1 MSSAYNKLQEKTE
14 IKTTETYEEYWLA
27 KFIELKNFTTDKNRL
42 LVIKKMIECLNLYI
56 KKNVSNR
63 NKTFVICDIKTIKG
77 LYEQLC
83 DDKTSNKH
91 INMLNSVINRFT
103 LIIDPNSIGYYR
115 NYLNTVVSLKK
126 EIMKPES
133 SYKEFCDDK
142 WKNVLSLLE
151 RTILLIKVY
160 RIINMKVDTETKFAF
175 ENINKIFGSII
186 NFDRKRYEKNNCD
199 VTEKIIMKLEYNIIL

>member
-14 IKTTETYEEYWLA
+14 IKTSETYEEYWLA

-42 LVIKKMIECLNLYI
+42 SVIKKMIECLNLYI
-56 KKNVSNR
+56 KNNVSNR
-63 NKTFVICDIKTIKG
+63 NKTFVTCDIKNIKG

-83 DDKTSNKH
+83 DNKTSNKD
-91 INMLNSVINRFT
+91 INMLHSVINRFT

-115 NYLNTVVSLKK
+115 NYLKTVVSLKK

-133 SYKEFCDDK
+133 SHKEFCDDK

-186 NFDRKRYEKNNCD
+186 NSDRKRYEENNCD
-199 VTEKIIMKLEYNIIL
+199 VTEKIIMKLEDNIIL